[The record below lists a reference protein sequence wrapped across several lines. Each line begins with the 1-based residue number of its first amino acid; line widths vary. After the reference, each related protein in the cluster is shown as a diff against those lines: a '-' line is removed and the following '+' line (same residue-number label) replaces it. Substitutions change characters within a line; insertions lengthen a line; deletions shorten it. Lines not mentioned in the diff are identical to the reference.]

1 MTIKEVAIK
10 FNINESTLRY
20 YEQEQ
25 LIDKVD
31 KLKNGHRNYNDE
43 NIKQIEFVCILRDA
57 QTPIQ
62 VIKEYIKLSKMG
74 DNYKKQRIAI
84 LKNEKHKIDIQIK
97 KLKQASKILNNK
109 IQSNNY

>member
-57 QTPIQ
+57 NIPIQ
-62 VIKEYIKLSKMG
+62 VIKEYIKLSKL
-74 DNYKKQRIAI
+74 DTSDKTEQINILKSEKQRIDA
-84 LKNEKHKIDIQIK
+84 QIK
-97 KLKQASKILNNK
+97 KLKQASLLIKNIL
-109 IQSNNY
+109 QLSEF

>member
-1 MTIKEVAIK
+1 MNKNNLLIKVE
-10 FNINESTLRY
+10 
-20 YEQEQ
+20 
-25 LIDKVD
+25 

-57 QTPIQ
+57 QIPIQ
-62 VIKEYIKLSKMG
+62 VIKEYIQLSKMG